1 LGPTLDNRLNWKKHI
16 DETRAK
22 ATKILEILK
31 ILMAGTK
38 WAANEGTLLRVHE
51 MMILSALEY
60 GGDPQQR
67 TTYCIGSFLHLC
79 RTENILR
86 ESGFEDLIE

>member
-60 GGDPQQR
+60 R
-67 TTYCIGSFLHLC
+67 SVAY
-79 RTENILR
+79 
-86 ESGFEDLIE
+86 ESARQSELKRLEAIHNKGLGIVLGAF